1 MLKLNSVKF
10 SPEDIQA
17 IKTFIEKREGIA
29 VIAEPQMSGV
39 WFHSENWE
47 LGVRLLL
54 LADFHLTVS
63 RVAFIHKRRGTM
75 TSLLSLLEDFC
86 IRNQVKQILIQSVE
100 TPEMAAWCM
109 KNGFIPDPNAS
120 FWTNNILWKTIEK
133 RL

>member
-1 MLKLNSVKF
+1 
-10 SPEDIQA
+10 
-17 IKTFIEKREGIA
+17 
-29 VIAEPQMSGV
+29 
-39 WFHSENWE
+39 
-47 LGVRLLL
+47 
-54 LADFHLTVS
+54 
-63 RVAFIHKRRGTM
+63 M
-75 TSLLSLLEDFC
+75 TSLLSLFEDFC